1 MPRKRE
7 TMKKTKQWKIEWKKY
22 AVIEWQN
29 KMIWG
34 EKRRENHKK
43 STVEK
48 KITRKAIFEGNI

>member
-1 MPRKRE
+1 MKKKL
-7 TMKKTKQWKIEWKKY
+7 KKTKQWKIEWKKY

-48 KITRKAIFEGNI
+48 KITIEAIFGGKM